1 MDKNEEYVIKI
12 TGALGEVFNEESE
25 HFIAE
30 LKNIDLTAFFTA
42 ANVSLGVMYNHYT
55 GDHKNAIEFT
65 HLLNG
70 LAVQRA
76 IESATKEAG
85 ANG

>member
-1 MDKNEEYVIKI
+1 MDKHEEYVIKI
-12 TGALGEVFNEESE
+12 TGALGEIFNEESE
-25 HFIAE
+25 HFIVE
-30 LKNIDLTAFFTA
+30 LKNVDLTAFFTA
-42 ANVSLGVMYNHYT
+42 ANAALGVMYTHYT
-55 GDHKNAIEFT
+55 GDQKNAIEFT

-76 IESATKEAG
+76 IESATKEAD